1 MPYRQVLGMPSMAP
15 PRGRRPDALPRH
27 SFGSYRTR
35 VDALV
40 DLVPSAWSGMARI
53 TVPVIT
59 DELRQ
64 SPTMA
69 PPLGASSPVA
79 RCPDHISSSDLARI
93 AKIRN
98 TGWNKWSVHHGLV
111 DVVHGASARRP
122 PNVWCTA
129 PITCCHTSARLAAA
143 VKHTVSRAHFVVKP
157 LVSSELTRSSIQFKM
172 ISFKPCF
179 YSFRLLYF
187 PEIVRT
193 VQQLCNFIFQLF

>member
-1 MPYRQVLGMPSMAP
+1 MALP
-15 PRGRRPDALPRH
+15 WGRHPDKLPRH

-69 PPLGASSPVA
+69 PPSRASSPVA
-79 RCPDHISSSDLARI
+79 RCPDHISPSDLAWT

-111 DVVHGASARRP
+111 DVVYGASALRP

-129 PITCCHTSARLAAA
+129 PITCCHSSARSASA
-143 VKHTVSRAHFVVKP
+143 VKHPVSRARFALKP
-157 LVSSELTRSSIQFKM
+157 LGF
-172 ISFKPCF
+172 
-179 YSFRLLYF
+179 
-187 PEIVRT
+187 
-193 VQQLCNFIFQLF
+193 